1 MDYLIDLHKDLDKSF
16 QESVERG
23 DITRFAF
30 ISKLEEGI
38 QSYGHVGKGLLLYK
52 WGGGDLNFMQQ
63 AYTGAQDIELQF
75 WFTAV
80 KVPIGESHL
89 KTDNYV
95 SMQNVLSLLFKSYD
109 CYRAQGMNYELEGE
123 FVKFTVNLMATIL
136 QDFKL
141 QPATAPFN
149 NLDIGSTIVK
159 EL

>member
-1 MDYLIDLHKDLDKSF
+1 MQYLIDLHKDLDKSF
-16 QESVERG
+16 QDSVERG

-30 ISKLEEGI
+30 ISKLEEGL
-38 QSYGHVGKGLLLYK
+38 QSYGGVGKGLLLYK

-63 AYTGAQDIELQF
+63 AYTGTQDIELQF
-75 WFTAV
+75 WYTAV

-89 KTDNYV
+89 KTENYV
-95 SMQNVLSLLFKSYD
+95 SMQNVLSLLFKSYN
-109 CYRAQGMNYELEGE
+109 CYRAEGMNYELEGE
-123 FVKFTVNLMATIL
+123 FVKFTVSLMATIS

-149 NLDIGSTIVK
+149 NLDIDSTITK